1 MFRRKR
7 LQKFLLTILVLLTF
21 ITTAIITGFPIVAP
35 VWLASQLG
43 FRPGKYGVWVDK
55 GVVQTT
61 DGIKLVANIYHPEK
75 LDKTPTILVRIP
87 YSKTFTNTIFANVVG
102 RMWAARGYT
111 VVIQGTRGR
120 YESGGEYFPFKNE
133 AKDGIETLKWLE
145 KQPWY
150 NGKIGM
156 WGGSYFG
163 YTQWVLASRVN
174 PGLSA
179 LIPQICSTDFHR
191 MFYPG
196 GAFSFESALYWAV
209 TSYGK
214 QDIPASNE
222 VLKKGYEG
230 FPLIKADDRAV
241 QDITFFNDWASHPE
255 KDNYWKI
262 IDGENRTK
270 SLQAPALLMAGWY
283 DPFLPTQI
291 QDFIEIKSE
300 AKPEVANGTRLIIG
314 PWAHAR
320 TVTFPDGTTPR
331 NYRLESLAP
340 SIPWFDEHLL
350 NNPKSIPQNLKS
362 KAPVQIYVMGKN
374 IWREEQEFPLVQT
387 QYTNYYLHSRGK
399 ANTLN
404 GDGVLDLT
412 PPKTKELPD
421 TYTYNPL
428 NPVPSAGGTM
438 LGPRAGIEKQNEIE
452 NRNDVLVY
460 TTTPLQEDI
469 EVTGPIRLIL
479 HVSTTAPNT
488 DFTAKLVDVHP
499 DGSAYNVS
507 EGIIRRQYNSFEQPT
522 QIDIKLWPTSQVFF
536 KKHRIRLEVS
546 SSNYPRFDRNP
557 NTGRP
562 IATEVHT
569 VIAKQ
574 TVYHNQEAPSM
585 LILPIIP
592 SH

>member
-7 LQKFLLTILVLLTF
+7 LQKLLLIVLVLLAFSTVAV
-21 ITTAIITGFPIVAP
+21 ITIFPILVP

-43 FRPGKYGVWVDK
+43 FRTGEYNVWIDKSVVTTIDGV
-55 GVVQTT
+55 
-61 DGIKLVANIYHPEK
+61 KLVANIYHPQK

-87 YSKTFTNTIFANVVG
+87 YSKTLTNTTFANVVG

-120 YESGGEYFPFKNE
+120 YESSGEYFPFKSE
-133 AKDGIETLKWLE
+133 TQDGIETLEWL
-145 KQPWY
+145 KTQPWY

-179 LIPQICSTDFHR
+179 LILQICSTDFHR

-214 QDIPASNE
+214 QDIPASE
-222 VLKKGYEG
+222 KVLKKGYEG

-241 QDITFFNDWASHPE
+241 QDIAFFNEWASHPE
-255 KDNYWKI
+255 KDDYWKA

-270 SLQAPALLMAGWY
+270 TLQAPALLMAGWY

-291 QDFIEIKSE
+291 EDFIKIRRE
-300 AKPEVANGTRLIIG
+300 AKPEVQSATRLIIG

-340 SIPWFDEHLL
+340 SIPWFDKHLL
-350 NNPKSIPQNLKS
+350 NYSKS
-362 KAPVQIYVMGKN
+362 KSPVQIYVMGKN
-374 IWREEQEFPLVQT
+374 IWRDEQEFPLARAK
-387 QYTNYYLHSRGK
+387 YTNYYLHSNAQ

-412 PPKTKELPD
+412 PPATEAPD
-421 TYTYNPL
+421 VYTYNPL

-438 LGPRAGIEKQNEIE
+438 LGPRAGIEKQNDIE
-452 NRNDVLVY
+452 TRNDVLVY
-460 TTTPLQEDI
+460 TTTPLQEDT
-469 EVTGPIRLIL
+469 EVTGLVRLVL
-479 HVSTTAPNT
+479 YVSTTAPNT
-488 DFTAKLVDVHP
+488 DFTAKLVDVYP

-507 EGIIRRQYNSFEQPT
+507 EGIIRKQYDSTKQPS
-522 QIDIKLWPTSQVFF
+522 QIDIDLWPTSQLFF
-536 KKHRIRLEVS
+536 KGHRIRLEVS

-562 IATEVHT
+562 IATEVYP
-569 VIAKQ
+569 VAAKQ
-574 TVYHNQEAPSM
+574 TVQHNQQAPSR
-585 LILPIIP
+585 LILPIVLTN
-592 SH
+592 